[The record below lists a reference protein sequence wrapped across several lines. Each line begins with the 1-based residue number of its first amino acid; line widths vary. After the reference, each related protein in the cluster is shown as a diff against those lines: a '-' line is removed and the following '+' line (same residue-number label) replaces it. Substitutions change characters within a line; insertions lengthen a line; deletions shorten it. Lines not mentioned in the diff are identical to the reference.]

1 MALGCPS
8 DYGYQHTTPRL
19 LLLAR
24 WLFLLWL
31 LVVTFT
37 VRLPRLL
44 PSLSS
49 FLFKWLF
56 PILRPR
62 FPLRL
67 AFVLSLRFRSL
78 APFFLLPSF
87 IRLPWL
93 LPNRNKTIMRG
104 CCSKTWS
111 NTFVPSSESLCQFSY
126 VLHRTWLESDP
137 VPPSFSRGG
146 GVLLSRLTSHY
157 VLYWS
162 FWFVVGFCH
171 SEWVLSC
178 LTGYCHFFSRLQSY
192 FWSLLPRVTVRRWV
206 GKSRSMTGP
215 LAIEIPSATTATAHA
230 IWLQGEPKGG
240 CFNDIKSSL
249 SWRARRVRSSEP
261 RRPRTPSPGQGK
273 APAVPRAQ
281 FQPKKL
287 PFFFMC
293 VAYIETDIGDL
304 PDLDF
309 LFADNWVGD
318 VFTRGAWWGLT
329 SSVSS
334 VLLWFTRL
342 LLDITWLFFTEFSI
356 GFTFFSC
363 FMMSK
368 RVRILTSQVWGDK
381 PAYKRS
387 SF

>member
-1 MALGCPS
+1 MYCTELDWNPTRF
-8 DYGYQHTTPRL
+8 HL
-19 LLLAR
+19 L
-24 WLFLLWL
+24 F
-31 LVVTFT
+31 
-37 VRLPRLL
+37 
-44 PSLSS
+44 
-49 FLFKWLF
+49 
-56 PILRPR
+56 
-62 FPLRL
+62 
-67 AFVLSLRFRSL
+67 
-78 APFFLLPSF
+78 
-87 IRLPWL
+87 
-93 LPNRNKTIMRG
+93 
-104 CCSKTWS
+104 
-111 NTFVPSSESLCQFSY
+111 Q
-126 VLHRTWLESDP
+126 
-137 VPPSFSRGG
+137 GG